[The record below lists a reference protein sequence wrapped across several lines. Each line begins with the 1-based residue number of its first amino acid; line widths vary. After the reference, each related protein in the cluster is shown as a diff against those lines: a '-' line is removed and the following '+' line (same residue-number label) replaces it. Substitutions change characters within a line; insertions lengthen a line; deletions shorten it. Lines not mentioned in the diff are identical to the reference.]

1 MLSSQINLFVLYK
14 ILAELSTPFKDTKAF
29 ELGLID
35 EKGVL
40 LKSPKTKKEKE
51 AYTYFYRFIF
61 NIKRV
66 MVKVG
71 LESRLATLAASLFL
85 LKEEHDKEFT
95 EKEILDR
102 IFEEMENVDETL
114 LEDAPVNTSA
124 AATLGGVV
132 DWRPARGR
140 KKTYGKPINGITYLR
155 RKKKTKYEEIK

>member
-1 MLSSQINLFVLYK
+1 
-14 ILAELSTPFKDTKAF
+14 
-29 ELGLID
+29 
-35 EKGVL
+35 
-40 LKSPKTKKEKE
+40 
-51 AYTYFYRFIF
+51 
-61 NIKRV
+61 
-66 MVKVG
+66 
-71 LESRLATLAASLFL
+71 